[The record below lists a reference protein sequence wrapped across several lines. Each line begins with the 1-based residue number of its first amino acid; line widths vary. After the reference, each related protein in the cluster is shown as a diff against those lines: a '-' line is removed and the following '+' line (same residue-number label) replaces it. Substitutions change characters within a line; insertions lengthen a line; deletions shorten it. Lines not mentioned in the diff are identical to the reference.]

1 MMNRQSTRHAKHAEP
16 LTQGMHKMHREYK
29 NVEKKKRWV
38 VAVVRDASV
47 KKEVECSS

>member
-1 MMNRQSTRHAKHAEP
+1 MQRMQNHCIES
-16 LTQGMHKMHREYK
+16 MHKMHRNYK

-38 VAVVRDASV
+38 VVVVSDACV